1 MRWWDHEPTLADILS
16 DPIVRVVMAAD
27 GVDARKLEATL
38 REIAIDR
45 RAALNAD
52 RCGRKDRSR
61 LE

>member
-1 MRWWDHEPTLADILS
+1 MRWCDREPTLRDILS

-45 RAALNAD
+45 RAAQRTERD
-52 RCGRKDRSR
+52 
-61 LE
+61 

>member
-1 MRWWDHEPTLADILS
+1 MRWCDREPTLEDILS

-45 RAALNAD
+45 RATQRAE
-52 RCGRKDRSR
+52 RCPQPD
-61 LE
+61 

>member
-45 RAALNAD
+45 RTAQNAN
-52 RCGRKDRSR
+52 RCGRKGRSR

>member
-1 MRWWDHEPTLADILS
+1 MCWCDGEPTLEDLLS

-45 RAALNAD
+45 RAAQRAE
-52 RCGRKDRSR
+52 RCPQPD
-61 LE
+61 